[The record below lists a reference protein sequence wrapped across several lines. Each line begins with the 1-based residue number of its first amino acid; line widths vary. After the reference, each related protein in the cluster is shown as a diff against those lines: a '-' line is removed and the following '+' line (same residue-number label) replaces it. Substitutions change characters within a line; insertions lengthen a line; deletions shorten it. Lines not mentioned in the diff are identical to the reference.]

1 MCKEGERFVRVMGRK
16 GLKKGDGRRLI
27 SLFPFD
33 PLFYFL
39 FFFLPS
45 VYVVASHVFLALH
58 RALLALATDIF
69 FACRPASSRHV
80 LKNDDCMGSVSALGR
95 CFSFY
100 VKRPLLIGKMNT
112 DDSNVSLFV
121 LKYIIVFRR
130 SVCVFLPFS
139 H

>member
-1 MCKEGERFVRVMGRK
+1 MGRK
-16 GLKKGDGRRLI
+16 GLKKGDGGRLI

-39 FFFLPS
+39 VFFLPS

-69 FACRPASSRHV
+69 ACRLASSWHV

-112 DDSNVSLFV
+112 DDSNVSLF
-121 LKYIIVFRR
+121 
-130 SVCVFLPFS
+130 
-139 H
+139 